1 MAFSKVILNGT
12 TLIDL
17 TADTATDAF
26 VASPKTYHKAD
37 GTSSTGTATIAV
49 NFLLVYEFSQ
59 DKSSVTFTPSYAD
72 TKTAIQNNA
81 KFTYMD
87 FADYACG
94 MVVGV
99 STNFTF
105 HGTTFSECCRFFL
118 EDAIDGGM
126 YQVAWGYVS
135 GSLTTRTYKVYSNVP
150 TGTINIT
157 QNGTTDVSSY
167 ASANVQVP
175 QTGTDFIVTVSWNSS
190 TSKYEPDCTMAQ
202 LWSAFQAGKTI
213 SVSATDISDIITA
226 DGFWSDDEVFVY
238 FVHART
244 NAGGI
249 EGTKWYA
256 YVWTTSSITLHDE
269 ELYIQP
275 TGTKAIS
282 TSGNTDVTNYAT
294 ASVPTASFYTGE
306 EHGFYTESNVR
317 KWRYRGMTDLD
328 IGEGDT
334 EGWHGHGRQYG
345 DYKVHNA
352 VQTATIT
359 PSTSS
364 QTIGG
369 ANYMMEGAVTVSG
382 DANLVAGNI
391 KSGTTIFGVTGT
403 YSGGSSKNVQAYIGY
418 AQRTANSY
426 GATTVTLTV
435 AKTGTYK
442 VSWTAWR
449 GSSSGTMG
457 TNLHKNSTA
466 GTNQQTWTGTYGQ
479 NITLTNQSLSANDV
493 LTVWATS
500 GSNSRSVY
508 VGNLVIEEQ

>member
-1 MAFSKVILNGT
+1 MSNVQIEQSKLDNLAMKVFAVSGEPPKHTVDEMAQIL
-12 TLIDL
+12 DY
-17 TADTATDAF
+17 
-26 VASPKTYHKAD
+26 VAHHQ
-37 GTSSTGTATIAV
+37 V
-49 NFLLVYEFSQ
+49 
-59 DKSSVTFTPSYAD
+59 TPS
-72 TKTAIQNNA
+72 
-81 KFTYMD
+81 
-87 FADYACG
+87 
-94 MVVGV
+94 
-99 STNFTF
+99 
-105 HGTTFSECCRFFL
+105 
-118 EDAIDGGM
+118 
-126 YQVAWGYVS
+126 
-135 GSLTTRTYKVYSNVP
+135 
-150 TGTINIT
+150 GTINIS
-157 QNGTTDVSSY
+157 QNGQYDVTEYATADVNVPSSET
-167 ASANVQVP
+167 N
-175 QTGTDFIVTVSWNSS
+175 FIVTISWDS
-190 TSKYEPDCTMAQ
+190 TQQKWLPDCTMAD
-202 LWSAFQAGKTI
+202 LWGAELAGKTI
-213 SVSATDISDIITA
+213 ALKPPDGDITDIVTA
-226 DGFWSDDEVFVY
+226 DGFWSDDEVYVY
-238 FVHART
+238 FVQTAT
-244 NAGGI
+244 QPTPGI
-249 EGTKWYA
+249 YGTQWYA
-256 YVWTTSSITLHDE
+256 YVWTTNGVVLDDTQT
-269 ELYIQP
+269 YIQP
-275 TGTKAIS
+275 TGTKAINA
-282 TSGNTDVTNYAT
+282 SGNTDVTNYAT

-328 IGEGDT
+328 VSEGDT

-508 VGNLVIEEQ
+508 VGNLVIVEQ